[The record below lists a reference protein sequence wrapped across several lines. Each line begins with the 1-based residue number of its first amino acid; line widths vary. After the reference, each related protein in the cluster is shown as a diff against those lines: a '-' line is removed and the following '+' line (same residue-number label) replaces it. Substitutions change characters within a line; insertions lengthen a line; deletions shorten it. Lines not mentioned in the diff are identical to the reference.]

1 MSRARTLPG
10 IDPGERRRRMQS
22 WRRQSKKPPGID
34 PRQLELFRDPE
45 PPTKSPAQ
53 TGPKDNRND

>member
-1 MSRARTLPG
+1 
-10 IDPGERRRRMQS
+10 MQS